1 MADLVRSILDKSYLS
16 DEDIIFLAKNLDVV
30 DEVLKEDK

>member
-16 DEDIIFLAKNLDVV
+16 DEDVIFLAKNLDVV